1 MANNIFGNQA
11 GGEKK
16 GDAFQNKVDTHSK
29 AILTVIE
36 RQKDVES
43 SLDLLNEKLELVDHN
58 SIKNFKKIFND
69 VKAIRSDVREVKQEL
84 KKIQE
89 YNTRISKQMS
99 LFTTKDEVTKLEKYI
114 DLWNPMGFV
123 TRDELEENNKKQI
136 DTLKEIVKKF
146 LIE

>member
-1 MANNIFGNQA
+1 MANNIFGNQS
-11 GGEKK
+11 GTEKK

-58 SIKNFKKIFND
+58 SIKNFKKIFQDIKN
-69 VKAIRSDVREVKQEL
+69 IRGEVREVKQDL
-84 KKIQE
+84 KKIQDF
-89 YNTRISKQMS
+89 NMRISKQMA

-114 DLWNPMGFV
+114 DLWDPMGFV
-123 TRDELEENNKKQI
+123 TRDELEENNKKQVQVF
-136 DTLKEIVKKF
+136 KEIVKKF